1 MDRSAELAA
10 NFYWRK
16 HVALRLH
23 TVLFAIAVALPGS
36 LTAQV
41 VRPIEL
47 GIDAG
52 ISFSLDDPKVTAI
65 SLPAQSFRIGFF
77 ITDRISFE
85 PKVAL
90 TSISGGGERLTL
102 WSAELGVP
110 IHLRVSPIGRGYYV
124 RPFGGGA
131 GASGGGES
139 ASGGYAGIGLG
150 GKFGFQDR
158 LATRI
163 EGNYAISFEDDS
175 HALGLLLGLS
185 FFTR

>member
-1 MDRSAELAA
+1 LAA
-10 NFYWRK
+10 NSYWSK
-16 HVALRLH
+16 HVALRLQ
-23 TVLFAIAVALPGS
+23 TLLFAIAVALPGS
-36 LTAQV
+36 LTAQAL
-41 VRPIEL
+41 RPIEL
-47 GIDAG
+47 GVDAG
-52 ISFSLDDPKVTAI
+52 ISFSLDDPKVTVI

-77 ITDRISFE
+77 ITDRISIE
-85 PKVAL
+85 PKVSL

-110 IHLRVSPIGRGYYV
+110 IHLRVNPIGRGYYV

-150 GKFGFQDR
+150 SKFGFQDR